1 MSISELALTAAK
13 MSMCSYY
20 KIDRI
25 KRHASHLGFD
35 SDNVK
40 LISNSGTE
48 CVVAH
53 TEDQLWIVFRGT
65 NDKKDHISNLR
76 FAKTKNKFEIHI
88 GFKSRLDKILPEVLA
103 ELNSHSNKQ
112 VFFAGHS
119 LGGAMAQIVATMT
132 KDTKST
138 CFTFGCPKVGTI
150 LFSSRA
156 THVTHYRFVNCTDP
170 IPILP
175 PRLFGFIHH
184 GNEVYINSDGNF
196 KPQPS
201 LISRLNDIY
210 TDIFI
215 HKLFMKKHKIKTYVK
230 YITYNKQEIDNAFS
244 TIDT

>member
-1 MSISELALTAAK
+1 MSVSELALTAAK

-35 SDNVK
+35 PDRVK
-40 LISNSGTE
+40 LISKSGSE

-53 TEDQLWIVFRGT
+53 TDDQLWVVFRGT

-76 FAKTKNKFEIHI
+76 FAKTKNKLEIHI

-103 ELNSHSNKQ
+103 ELDQHADKEIY
-112 VFFAGHS
+112 FAGHS
-119 LGGAMAQIVATMT
+119 LGGAMAQIVATMA

-138 CFTFGCPKVGTI
+138 CFTFGCPRVGTI

-156 THVTHYRFVNCTDP
+156 THVNHYRFVNCTDP

-175 PRLFGFIHH
+175 PQLFGFLHH
-184 GNEVYINSDGNF
+184 GHEVYINSDGNF
-196 KPQPS
+196 RQRPS

-215 HKLFMKKHKIKTYVK
+215 HKLFMKKHKIKTYIK
-230 YITYNKQEIDNAFS
+230 YITQNKQEIDDAFYTS
-244 TIDT
+244 DT